1 MSEGGIG
8 VRALPPKKFW
18 KTMEIRA
25 KARKNQE
32 NLGIFIRK

>member
-1 MSEGGIG
+1 MSGGGIG
-8 VRALPPKKFW
+8 VRALPPQKFG
-18 KTMEIRA
+18 KTMEIWA